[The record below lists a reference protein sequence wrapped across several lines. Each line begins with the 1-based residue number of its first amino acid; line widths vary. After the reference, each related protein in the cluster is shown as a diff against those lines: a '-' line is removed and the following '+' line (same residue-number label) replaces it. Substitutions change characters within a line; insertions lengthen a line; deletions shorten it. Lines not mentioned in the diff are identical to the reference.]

1 MKNFAAIGCKT
12 ANFERTSVSSVG
24 VVVVRDGKKEHL
36 FYFLEHSEPDYYYY
50 VCSRVN
56 DLYREDT
63 EDAPVE
69 ESGDNNI

>member
-1 MKNFAAIGCKT
+1 MKNFAAFGCET

-36 FYFLEHSEPDYYYY
+36 CFLEHSEPDHYYF

-63 EDAPVE
+63 EDAPVD